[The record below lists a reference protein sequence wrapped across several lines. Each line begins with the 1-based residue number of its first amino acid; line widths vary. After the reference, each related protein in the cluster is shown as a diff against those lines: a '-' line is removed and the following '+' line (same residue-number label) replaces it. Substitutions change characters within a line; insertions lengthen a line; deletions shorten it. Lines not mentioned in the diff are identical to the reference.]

1 VSIALFGQLLHAST
15 GPIVIVIVIVDVIDT
30 VIVIAN
36 VNVNDTVIVIDL
48 P

>member
-1 VSIALFGQLLHAST
+1 VIAN
-15 GPIVIVIVIVDVIDT
+15 VNVNDT

-48 P
+48 A